1 METNGQNRIKQLY
14 NESSRQILATLI
26 RLLGDFDLA
35 EECMHESFAVALKQ
49 WPEQGIPENPVAWL
63 ISTGRFKGIDQLR
76 RKGRIIAS
84 ENLDADISITTSVNL
99 NDQQIRD
106 DQLRLI
112 FTCCHPSLSVE
123 AQLALT
129 LREVCGLTTEE
140 IAQAFISKPATIA
153 QRIVRAKNK
162 IQKNNIPYEIPEA
175 AQINERLRVV
185 LQVIYLVFNEGYTSS
200 TDTSHDQY
208 HLTDVAVR
216 LARKVV
222 DLLPA
227 AEAKGLLAL
236 MLLQDS
242 RKRARV
248 DENGDLVTLEN
259 QDRSQWNSLQI
270 AEGCSLTLEALSQEE
285 FGTYT
290 LQAAIAAVHA
300 EAPSSETTD
309 WCQIE
314 GLYEVLLRHEPS
326 PVIELNY
333 GVATAMCKGYEIGL
347 EKIEAIL
354 ARGELQNYRYA
365 HAAKA
370 DLLRRLGKKK
380 EAARSYR
387 RALELTLQKK
397 EKRYLEK
404 RIAELSSNEKN

>member
-1 METNGQNRIKQLY
+1 MEASWQNRIKQLY
-14 NESSRQILATLI
+14 KESSRQVLATLI
-26 RLLGDFDLA
+26 RFLGDFDLA
-35 EECMHESFAVALKQ
+35 EESLHESFAAALKQ
-49 WPEQGIPENPVAWL
+49 WPEQGVPENPVAWL

-76 RKGRIIAS
+76 RKGRIVVS
-84 ENLDADISITTSVNL
+84 ENLDAGIFATTSVNF

-112 FTCCHPSLSVE
+112 FTCCHSSLSVE

-153 QRIVRAKNK
+153 QRIVRAKSK
-162 IQKNNIPYEIPEA
+162 IQKSNIPYEIPEA
-175 AQINERLRVV
+175 TELNERLQVV

-200 TDTSHDQY
+200 TDTSHNQH

-222 DLLPA
+222 DLLPV

-242 RKRARV
+242 RKRARI

-259 QDRSQWNSLQI
+259 QDRSLWNPLQI
-270 AEGCSLTLEALSQEE
+270 AEGCSLTLEALTQED

-290 LQAAIAAVHA
+290 LQAAIAAIHA
-300 EAPSSETTD
+300 EASSPETTD

-314 GLYEVLLRHEPS
+314 GLYAVLLRHEPS

-333 GVATAMCKGYEIGL
+333 AVATAMCKGYEKGL

-354 ARGELQNYRYA
+354 ASGDLQNYRYA

-380 EAARSYR
+380 QAARSYR
-387 RALELTLQKK
+387 RALELTSQKK
-397 EKRYLEK
+397 RET
-404 RIAELSSNEKN
+404 LS